1 MQKEFNQTL
10 SHILK
15 IALTYAAIAG
25 LGVVLSS
32 KIIEMLY
39 APTHSF
45 EGLTTLKDWLLI
57 VYSVLLL
64 YVMWKRLPESE
75 NGLNPKQHTSYGNK
89 LGISFSLLALV
100 ILLLSGAGIAY
111 RVSQIEKIN
120 EARIQIVTDVKLRQI
135 TDWLKER
142 EGDAEL
148 LKTSQIYA
156 TLYQNWHQTDDLSSK
171 LKLLTRLEQFGKI
184 KGFSAASLLDS
195 EGKLL
200 WSSSLPVLQN
210 LPNYHATLHTA
221 AQSKKVQRIGPYP
234 DAKGQPSLD
243 FIAPLT
249 AIAGPTPFIVLH
261 NHTDHWLSAILQTQP
276 LPGPRSESLLF
287 NKEDNQLVLLNGPHF
302 GQKIPAILPLQS
314 TQRLPDNLPLSKTLS
329 GKIIRP
335 GKTMGILR
343 AVPNS
348 NWVLLTQIDQSALY
362 SEIIKDSLWIS
373 LAALLALLMMRTG
386 YVILKQQE
394 QLVLATNMR
403 QLQTEHL
410 QSVKLLSTIAD
421 SSEDAIFAKDLEGR
435 YILFNRAA
443 CRFVNRQSQDILGL
457 DDRAIFPPDQ
467 AEMLMDLGK
476 QVILRNTVIT
486 QEEVLDMPNGQ
497 RIFLGTKGPLCD
509 EKGNTI
515 GIFGIS
521 RDITERKQAEMVL
534 KENEERFRALV
545 EQSLAGI
552 YIIQKH
558 RLSYVN
564 PGFARIF
571 GHEDA
576 QALIAMGQIEELVSH
591 KDKERVRG
599 LILQAE
605 NGELSDVH
613 FTFTGLQR
621 SGTQIEVE
629 FYGRKVDDK
638 GHPALI
644 GLLLDITERKAVEH
658 TLTLQSEELLQRN
671 AELERF
677 NQAMVDRELEMI
689 ELKRQIKEL
698 SLYQTAN
705 NSPDPLLARK
715 S

>member
-1 MQKEFNQTL
+1 MQKEFTQTL

-39 APTHSF
+39 APTHPF
-45 EGLTTLKDWLLI
+45 EWLTTLKDWLLI
-57 VYSVLLL
+57 VCSVLLL

-111 RVSQIEKIN
+111 RVSQVEKTN
-120 EARIQIVTDVKLRQI
+120 ETRIQIVTDVKLKQI

-148 LKTSQIYA
+148 LKTSLIYA
-156 TLYQNWHQTDDLSSK
+156 TLYQNWRQTGDLSSK
-171 LKLLTRLEQFGKI
+171 LKLLTRLEQVGKI

-210 LPNYHATLHTA
+210 LPNYQATLHTA

-234 DAKGQPSLD
+234 DAKGQPNLD

-261 NHTDHWLSAILQTQP
+261 SHTDHWLSAMLQTQP
-276 LPGPRSESLLF
+276 LPSPLSESLLF
-287 NKEDNQLVLLNGPHF
+287 SKEGNQLVLLNGPHF
-302 GQKIPAILPLQS
+302 GLKIPAISPLQS
-314 TQRLPDNLPLSKTLS
+314 TQLLPDNLPLSKTLS
-329 GKIIRP
+329 

-348 NWVLLTQIDQSALY
+348 NWFLLTQIDQSALY

-373 LAALLALLMMRTG
+373 LAALLALLMTRTG

-394 QLVLATNMR
+394 QLILATNIR

-443 CRFVNRQSQDILGL
+443 CRFINRQSQDVLGQ

-467 AEMLMDLGK
+467 AEMLMDLDR
-476 QVILRNTVIT
+476 QVILRNTIIT

-515 GIFGIS
+515 GVFGIS

-564 PGFARIF
+564 HGFARIF

-576 QALIAMGQIEELVSH
+576 QALIAMGQIEELVSPH
-591 KDKERVRG
+591 DKQRVSE

-605 NGELSDVH
+605 NGELSDIH

-621 SGTQIEVE
+621 SGAPIEVE

-658 TLTLQSEELLQRN
+658 TLTRQSEELLQRN

-698 SLYQTAN
+698 NLHQTAN